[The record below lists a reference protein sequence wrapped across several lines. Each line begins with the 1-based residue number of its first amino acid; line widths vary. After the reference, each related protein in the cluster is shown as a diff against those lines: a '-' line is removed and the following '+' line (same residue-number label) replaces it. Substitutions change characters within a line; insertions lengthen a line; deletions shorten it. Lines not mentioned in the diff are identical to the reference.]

1 MKFILIT
8 IFISLNVITFSQ
20 DAFFNGVWQGIII
33 QQGQSTKQGK
43 AIWFEFNTNQ
53 DTKKITGESR
63 IETPFTQY
71 YAIKTISGE
80 VIDQH
85 TLKFEDVRFG
95 NKKNSGRNY
104 WCLIN
109 GQLTYS
115 DSTGY
120 LSGNFSSSSC
130 RGYSGKIILF
140 RSKYQISK
148 TDTVS
153 LYHSWLNTFINDL
166 SRGWPAYYVRDEQM
180 KNFEFHPVYFD
191 HDKAVLKPEYHNYLK
206 NMVKIVN
213 SHTDLRIKIIGH
225 TNSIGSDAYNI
236 ALSERRANA
245 VRNYLL
251 SLGLRPDQVV
261 IEYRGER
268 DPAVSNAT
276 LEGKKLN
283 RRVDFEFI

>member
-1 MKFILIT
+1 MLHS
-8 IFISLNVITFSQ
+8 ISFCQS
-20 DAFFNGVWQGIII
+20 DFFNGVWQGIII
-33 QQGQSTKQGK
+33 QQGQKTKQGK
-43 AIWFEFNTNQ
+43 AIWFDFETENNQ
-53 DTKKITGESR
+53 LQGESR

-71 YAIKTISGE
+71 YAQKIIKGE
-80 VIDQH
+80 VINNKTIQ
-85 TLKFEDVRFG
+85 FEDVRFG
-95 NKKNSGRNY
+95 NKKNSGRAY
-104 WCLIN
+104 WCLIK
-109 GQLTYS
+109 GKLTYN

-120 LSGNFSSSSC
+120 LSGNFSSNSC

-140 RSKYQISK
+140 RSKYQMSK

-180 KNFEFHPVYFD
+180 KNFEFHPIYFD
-191 HDKAVLKPEYHNYLK
+191 HDKAILKPEYNTYLK
-206 NMVKIVN
+206 EMVKIVN

-225 TNSIGSDAYNI
+225 TNSIGTDAYNI

-245 VRNYLL
+245 VKNYLL

-276 LEGKKLN
+276 PQGKKLN

>member
-1 MKFILIT
+1 MKYIYLFIF
-8 IFISLNVITFSQ
+8 FIIYLTTYSQ
-20 DAFFNGVWQGIII
+20 TNFFNGVWQGIII
-33 QQGQSTKQGK
+33 QQGQKTEQGK
-43 AIWFEFNTNQ
+43 AIWFEFNANNNQ
-53 DTKKITGESR
+53 LSGESR

-71 YAIKTISGE
+71 YAQKIIKGE
-80 VIDQH
+80 VTNNKSIH
-85 TLKFEDVRFG
+85 FEDVRFG
-95 NKKNSGRNY
+95 NKKNSGRAY
-104 WCLIN
+104 WCLIKGN
-109 GQLTYS
+109 LTYN

-120 LSGNFSSSSC
+120 LSGNFNSNSC

-180 KNFEFHPVYFD
+180 KNFEFHPIYFD
-191 HDKAVLKPEYHNYLK
+191 HDKDILKPEYNTYLK
-206 NMVKIVN
+206 EMVKIVN

-225 TNSIGSDAYNI
+225 TNSIGTDAYNI
-236 ALSERRANA
+236 NLSERRANA
-245 VRNYLL
+245 VKNYLI
-251 SLGLRPDQVV
+251 SIGLRPDQVV

-268 DPAVSNAT
+268 DPAVSNDT
-276 LEGKKLN
+276 PQGKKLN